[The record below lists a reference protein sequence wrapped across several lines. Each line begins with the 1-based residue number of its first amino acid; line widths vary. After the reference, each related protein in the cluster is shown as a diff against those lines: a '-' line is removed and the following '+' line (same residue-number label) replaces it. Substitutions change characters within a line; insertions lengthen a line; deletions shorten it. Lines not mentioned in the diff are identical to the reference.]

1 MGITNEMSEKVKK
14 QDRQFLGANT
24 PITAK
29 DKCFKYKGANKQKKR
44 NSGYNKCNV
53 RASKNA
59 EQAFSRCE
67 YPNHS
72 QTDALNIKEPTNR
85 KNESRDI
92 ANVMSEQVKM
102 PNRHFLRC
110 DIFTFAISRLSFFRL
125 LLQLKALIR

>member
-1 MGITNEMSEKVKK
+1 MRTPQSQPKTNALNIKEPINRKNEIRDIANVMSEQVKMPN
-14 QDRQFLGANT
+14 RHFLGANT

-44 NSGYNKCNV
+44 NPGYSKCNV

-72 QTDALNIKEPTNR
+72 QKQML
-85 KNESRDI
+85 
-92 ANVMSEQVKM
+92 
-102 PNRHFLRC
+102 
-110 DIFTFAISRLSFFRL
+110 
-125 LLQLKALIR
+125 

>member
-14 QDRQFLGANT
+14 QDRQFLGANI

-44 NSGYNKCNV
+44 KPGYSKCNV

-72 QTDALNIKEPTNR
+72 QKQML
-85 KNESRDI
+85 
-92 ANVMSEQVKM
+92 
-102 PNRHFLRC
+102 
-110 DIFTFAISRLSFFRL
+110 
-125 LLQLKALIR
+125 